1 MAESWERVETEV
13 AERDSC
19 FASAVRKQATEKGLR
34 LDHFAS
40 GLEVVQKVGSH
51 FDAWSSLVRGATS
64 SAS

>member
-1 MAESWERVETEV
+1 MAESWECVETEV

-19 FASAVRKQATEKGLR
+19 FASAVREQVTEKGLR

-40 GLEVVQKVGSH
+40 GLEVVQEVGSH